1 MGLARKPNANMKTKW
16 ISFGLRLSVSCSA
29 SLMGA
34 TCDVDVLL
42 TAIGSTAIKC
52 RTKGIYKYYPPRDLV
67 LSDLAL

>member
-1 MGLARKPNANMKTKW
+1 
-16 ISFGLRLSVSCSA
+16 
-29 SLMGA
+29 MGA